1 MNLLVAAAAVEAEA
15 TAERDAD
22 QTDLFNSSC
31 ESADEGATTTYP
43 RARVSTK
50 AAGGSLLSWRENK
63 ACRFYGLVWYGIITH
78 RGRLF
83 NERVIGKCSSL
94 ARRKLRRAELG
105 VESTHQPGILC
116 ACRHPVGLVALASCL
131 LPVLTCWRGASG
143 LLSRRPIDFSRRV
156 FFWASVP

>member
-1 MNLLVAAAAVEAEA
+1 MVKRRSGKGSSIAPFKPERCKGLNLLVAAAAVEAEA

-83 NERVIGKCSSL
+83 NERVIGSYVGQSWGSKARTSRAFCAPVAIPL
-94 ARRKLRRAELG
+94 A
-105 VESTHQPGILC
+105 
-116 ACRHPVGLVALASCL
+116 L
-131 LPVLTCWRGASG
+131 LPWPPACCL
-143 LLSRRPIDFSRRV
+143 P
-156 FFWASVP
+156 